1 MENGFQTKAYI
12 WSDHSRIAHGI
23 LTYYTSVMM
32 MNALKD
38 YSHGRIECLMMGV
51 DPDRFF
57 SFMIFIYRETAI
69 IAAKRNAYVIT
80 NDSDYFIFPVPGV
93 IHLSALVRGYQTE
106 GNLHIAIS
114 S

>member
-1 MENGFQTKAYI
+1 
-12 WSDHSRIAHGI
+12 
-23 LTYYTSVMM
+23 MM

-51 DPDRFF
+51 DPDRFV
-57 SFMIFIYRETAI
+57 SLMIFIYRETAI

-93 IHLSALVRGYQTE
+93 IHLSVLMEGYQTE
-106 GNLHIAIS
+106 GICVFLLS

>member
-1 MENGFQTKAYI
+1 
-12 WSDHSRIAHGI
+12 
-23 LTYYTSVMM
+23 MM
-32 MNALKD
+32 TNALKD
-38 YSHGRIECLMMGV
+38 YSHGRIKCLMMGV

-57 SFMIFIYRETAI
+57 SLMIFIYRETAI

-93 IHLSALVRGYQTE
+93 IHLSVLMEGYQTE
-106 GNLHIAIS
+106 GICVFLLS

>member
-1 MENGFQTKAYI
+1 
-12 WSDHSRIAHGI
+12 
-23 LTYYTSVMM
+23 MM

-38 YSHGRIECLMMGV
+38 YSNGRIKCLMMGV

-57 SFMIFIYRETAI
+57 SLMIFIYRETAI

-93 IHLSALVRGYQTE
+93 IHLSVLMKGYQTE
-106 GNLHIAIS
+106 GICVFLLS

>member
-1 MENGFQTKAYI
+1 
-12 WSDHSRIAHGI
+12 
-23 LTYYTSVMM
+23 MM

-57 SFMIFIYRETAI
+57 SLMIFIYRETAT

-93 IHLSALVRGYQTE
+93 IHLSVLMKGYQTE
-106 GNLHIAIS
+106 GICVFLLS

>member
-1 MENGFQTKAYI
+1 
-12 WSDHSRIAHGI
+12 
-23 LTYYTSVMM
+23 MM

-57 SFMIFIYRETAI
+57 SLMIFIYRETAI

-93 IHLSALVRGYQTE
+93 IHLSVLMEGYQTE
-106 GNLHIAIS
+106 SNLFSILS

>member
-1 MENGFQTKAYI
+1 
-12 WSDHSRIAHGI
+12 
-23 LTYYTSVMM
+23 MM

-38 YSHGRIECLMMGV
+38 YSHGRIKCLMMGV

-57 SFMIFIYRETAI
+57 SFMIFIYRETAT

-93 IHLSALVRGYQTE
+93 LHLSVLMRGYQTE
-106 GNLHIAIS
+106 GICVFLLS

>member
-1 MENGFQTKAYI
+1 
-12 WSDHSRIAHGI
+12 
-23 LTYYTSVMM
+23 MM
-32 MNALKD
+32 MDALD
-38 YSHGRIECLMMGV
+38 EYSHGRIECLMMGV

-57 SFMIFIYRETAI
+57 SFMIFIYRETAT

-93 IHLSALVRGYQTE
+93 IHLSVLMEGYQTE
-106 GNLHIAIS
+106 GICVFLLS

>member
-1 MENGFQTKAYI
+1 
-12 WSDHSRIAHGI
+12 
-23 LTYYTSVMM
+23 MM

-38 YSHGRIECLMMGV
+38 YSHGRIKCLMMGV

-57 SFMIFIYRETAI
+57 SLMIFIYRETAI

-93 IHLSALVRGYQTE
+93 IHLSVLMKGYQTE
-106 GNLHIAIS
+106 GICVFLLS

>member
-1 MENGFQTKAYI
+1 
-12 WSDHSRIAHGI
+12 
-23 LTYYTSVMM
+23 MM

-38 YSHGRIECLMMGV
+38 YSHGRIKCLMMGV

-93 IHLSALVRGYQTE
+93 IHLSVLMKGYQTE
-106 GNLHIAIS
+106 GICVFLLS

>member
-1 MENGFQTKAYI
+1 
-12 WSDHSRIAHGI
+12 
-23 LTYYTSVMM
+23 MM
-32 MNALKD
+32 MDALKD
-38 YSHGRIECLMMGV
+38 YSHGRIKCLMMGV

-57 SFMIFIYRETAI
+57 SLMIFIYRETAI

-93 IHLSALVRGYQTE
+93 IHLSVLMKGYQTE
-106 GNLHIAIS
+106 GICVFLLS

>member
-1 MENGFQTKAYI
+1 
-12 WSDHSRIAHGI
+12 
-23 LTYYTSVMM
+23 MM

-38 YSHGRIECLMMGV
+38 YSHGRIKCLMMGV

-57 SFMIFIYRETAI
+57 SLMIFIYRETAI

-93 IHLSALVRGYQTE
+93 LHLSVLMRGYQTE
-106 GNLHIAIS
+106 GICVFLLS